1 MSIRQVGNLNIFFGS
16 RTLWGGPGWL
26 IRAPCLYCDGMETA
40 LVLPADRR
48 AASRIGQGR
57 Q

>member
-1 MSIRQVGNLNIFFGS
+1 MSIRQVGILNIFFGS

-26 IRAPCLYCDGMETA
+26 IRAPCLPRDGMETA
-40 LVLPADRR
+40 VVLPADRR
-48 AASRIGQGR
+48 AASRIGQSR